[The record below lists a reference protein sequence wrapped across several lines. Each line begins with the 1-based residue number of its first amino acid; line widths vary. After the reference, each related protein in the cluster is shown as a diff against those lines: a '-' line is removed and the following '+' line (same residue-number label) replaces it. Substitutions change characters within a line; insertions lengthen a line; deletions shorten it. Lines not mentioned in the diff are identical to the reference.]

1 LTEIPESLFAGNVNA
16 TTFVRCFYRCSNLIK
31 VPEGLFENNVNATN
45 FLGCFDECSSLKEIP
60 EGLFQIMLMQQ
71 TLVGAL
77 VNVLV

>member
-1 LTEIPESLFAGNVNA
+1 LTEIPEPL
-16 TTFVRCFYRCSNLIK
+16 Y
-31 VPEGLFENNVNATN
+31 

-60 EGLFQIMLMQQ
+60 EGLFSNLMQQ